1 MKTRRICYA
10 CDLKDNPELIQQ
22 YIEYHQEVWPEIK
35 ASIRDAGIINME
47 IFQVFN
53 RLFMI
58 MEVNET
64 YDDGI
69 KAKMDAENPKVQ
81 EWENLMWKFQQ
92 SLPNAEKGEKWVRMQ
107 KIFKL

>member
-92 SLPNAEKGEKWVRMQ
+92 SLPNAEKGEKWVRM
-107 KIFKL
+107 KRIFKL